1 MCFRRKCTQP
11 KFNGLEANGKTIR
24 ALVYV
29 LQMKISFV
37 ARFAIDGASDVAN
50 VEGALG
56 HVPPR
61 LPTILFLVYSVV
73 NLTANYP
80 SIV

>member
-1 MCFRRKCTQP
+1 MCFRRKCTQR

-37 ARFAIDGASDVAN
+37 ARFAIDGASGVASY
-50 VEGALG
+50 GALG

-61 LPTILFLVYSVV
+61 LPTVLFLVYSGV